1 MQGVTATH
9 THAHTHIHQVRLETM
24 QPILKMF
31 DRRAFILSEDEA
43 MHVALKDPN
52 RLLGRGRGMADQLK
66 KEEKVC
72 VCVCVF
78 VCVCMAGA
86 VWLTSSRKK
95 TEYASCVH
103 VRVRVRVYLE
113 IYPDVRPAQEGREG
127 VCACMHTPTHAG
139 AHDGQQRASK
149 AAGEAARCRA
159 RV

>member
-72 VCVCVF
+72 VCVCVCL
-78 VCVCMAGA
+78 CVCA
-86 VWLTSSRKK
+86 W
-95 TEYASCVH
+95 
-103 VRVRVRVYLE
+103 
-113 IYPDVRPAQEGREG
+113 Q
-127 VCACMHTPTHAG
+127 
-139 AHDGQQRASK
+139 
-149 AAGEAARCRA
+149 ARYG
-159 RV
+159 